1 MKALLLDTSVIIDA
15 ERGRSTLDALLDD
28 HDDLAIAA
36 VTVAE
41 LMTGVHLAT
50 PHRRPA
56 RIGLIEALLEAIPV
70 VPYDRRVAF
79 EHGELLAWTTRHGS
93 RRGAHDLI
101 IAATATATG
110 RALVTAYPRGFHGLP
125 GVELLA

>member
-15 ERGRSTLDALLDD
+15 ERGRSTLDAWLDD
-28 HDDLAIAA
+28 HDDVAIAA
-36 VTVAE
+36 VTLAE

-50 PHRRPA
+50 PHRRMA
-56 RIGLIEALLEAIPV
+56 RIGLIEALLEMISV

-79 EHGELLAWTTRHGS
+79 EHGELLAWTTQHGS
-93 RRGAHDLI
+93 GRGAHDLI
-101 IAATATATG
+101 IAATAKATG
-110 RALVTAYPRGFHGLP
+110 RALLTADRGGFHGLP